1 METPEETLQRKAI
14 FQDRQRDIRRWTLTE
29 LAAQLRTAV
38 DEARRF
44 EADSVAQE
52 RPRGRWEERQAIE
65 RVRHGLAVLD
75 TELGLKPPTV
85 VAPDTTV
92 QDALALL
99 DAAGDLSAADP
110 EVGLTGRQQCDAAIT
125 MAALGLSWLAVHGSR

>member
-14 FQDRQRDIRRWTLTE
+14 YQDRQRDIQRWTLNE

-52 RPRGRWEERQAIE
+52 RSRGRWEERQAIE

-75 TELGLKPPTV
+75 TELTLKPPTV
-85 VAPDTTV
+85 VAPETTV

-99 DAAGDLSAADP
+99 DAAGDLSTADP
-110 EVGLTGRQQCDAAIT
+110 DTGLTGRQRCDAAT
-125 MAALGLSWLAVHGSR
+125 SMAALGLSWLAIHGSH

>member
-1 METPEETLQRKAI
+1 VETTEETLQRKAI
-14 FQDRQRDIRRWTLTE
+14 FQDRQRDIPRWTLSE

-44 EADSVAQE
+44 EADSVAQD

-65 RVRHGLAVLD
+65 RVRQGLAVLD
-75 TELGLKPPTV
+75 TELALKPPTV

-92 QDALALL
+92 HDTLALL

-110 EVGLTGRQQCDAAIT
+110 DTGLTGRQQCDAAIN
-125 MAALGLSWLAVHGSR
+125 MAALGLSWLAVHGSH

>member
-1 METPEETLQRKAI
+1 VETTEEGLQRKAI
-14 FQDRQRDIRRWTLTE
+14 FQDRQRDIQRWTLSE

-44 EADSVAQE
+44 EADSLAQD

-75 TELGLKPPTV
+75 TEL
-85 VAPDTTV
+85 ADTTV
-92 QDALALL
+92 HDALALL

-110 EVGLTGRQQCDAAIT
+110 DTGLTGRQQCDAA
-125 MAALGLSWLAVHGSR
+125 MSLAALGLSWLAVHRSH

>member
-1 METPEETLQRKAI
+1 VETTEENLQRKAT
-14 FQDRQRDIRRWTLTE
+14 FQDRQRDIPRWTLSE

-44 EADSVAQE
+44 EADSVAQS

-75 TELGLKPPTV
+75 TELALKPPTV

-92 QDALALL
+92 HDALALL
-99 DAAGDLSAADP
+99 DAAGDLAAADP
-110 EVGLTGRQQCDAAIT
+110 DTGLTGRQQCDAAIN

>member
-14 FQDRQRDIRRWTLTE
+14 FQDRQRDIQRWALSE

-44 EADSVAQE
+44 EADSLAQD

-75 TELGLKPPTV
+75 TELAVKPPTV

-99 DAAGDLSAADP
+99 DAAGDLSAVDP
-110 EVGLTGRQQCDAAIT
+110 DTGLTGKQQCDAAT
-125 MAALGLSWLAVHGSR
+125 SMAALGLSWLAVHGSH

>member
-1 METPEETLQRKAI
+1 METPEENLQRRAI
-14 FQDRQRDIRRWTLTE
+14 FQDRQRDIRRWTLGE
-29 LAAQLRTAV
+29 LAARLRTAV

-75 TELGLKPPTV
+75 TELALKPLTV

-125 MAALGLSWLAVHGSR
+125 LAALGLSWLAVHSSR

>member
-14 FQDRQRDIRRWTLTE
+14 FQDRQRDIQRWTLSE

-44 EADSVAQE
+44 EADSLAQD

-75 TELGLKPPTV
+75 TELVLKSPTV

-92 QDALALL
+92 QGALALL
-99 DAAGDLSAADP
+99 DAAGDLSAVDP
-110 EVGLTGRQQCDAAIT
+110 DTGLTGRQQCDAAAS

>member
-1 METPEETLQRKAI
+1 METTEETLQRKAI
-14 FQDRQRDIRRWTLTE
+14 FQDRQRDIPRWTLSV

-75 TELGLKPPTV
+75 TELTLKPPTV
-85 VAPDTTV
+85 IAPDTTV

-110 EVGLTGRQQCDAAIT
+110 DTGLTGRQQIDAAIN
-125 MAALGLSWLAVHGSR
+125 MAALGLSWLAVHGSH